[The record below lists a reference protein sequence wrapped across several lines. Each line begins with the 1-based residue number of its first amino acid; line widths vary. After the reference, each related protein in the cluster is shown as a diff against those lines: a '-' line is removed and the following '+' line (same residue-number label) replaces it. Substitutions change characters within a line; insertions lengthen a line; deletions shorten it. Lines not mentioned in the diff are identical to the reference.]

1 MKNELICIKKLN
13 MFKVMATVTVAFIL
27 LVLMIIVTYKFVV
40 KNIIKSESN
49 DYANVFYQTRQ
60 NEIIEEQEKIR
71 AEEERNEKR
80 YAKLSSEDIDKF
92 VKIYRHSDVKRVFLT
107 FDDGPSKTVTPLILD
122 LLKKENVK
130 ANFFVLGSRVEQ
142 NPEVLRRIYEEG
154 HFIGNHGYSHKYSK
168 IYESVDSVLN
178 EYNVTN
184 QIIKRTLKIDKFES
198 LVFRFPGGVHGG
210 FYNDLKLEAANKL
223 KEEGIA
229 NVDWNALTNDA
240 AGATTKEAIMEN
252 FYKTTKDLTSI
263 VLLMHDAPDK
273 ILTYECLTD
282 IIHYLKD
289 NGYKFETMYEAI
301 GRE

>member
-1 MKNELICIKKLN
+1 
-13 MFKVMATVTVAFIL
+13 MFKVLATVTVAFIL
-27 LVLMIIVTYKFVV
+27 LILLIIVTYKLII
-40 KNIIKSESN
+40 KNIIKNESN
-49 DYANVFYQTRQ
+49 NYATVLYQTKQ
-60 NEIIEEQEKIR
+60 NEILEEQERIR

-92 VKIYRHSDVKRVFLT
+92 DKIYRHSDVKRVFLT

-122 LLKKENVK
+122 LLKKEDVK

-142 NPEVLRRIYEEG
+142 NPEILKRIYNEG

-168 IYESVDSVLN
+168 IYESVDSVFN

-184 QIIKRTLKIDKFES
+184 QLIKRVLNTDKFES

-210 FYNDLKLEAANKL
+210 YYNDLKMEAANKL
-223 KEEGIA
+223 KENGIA

-252 FYKTTKDLTSI
+252 FYNTTENMTSI
-263 VLLMHDAPDK
+263 VLLMHDASDK
-273 ILTYECLTD
+273 ILTYECLPD
-282 IIHYLKD
+282 IIYYLKD
-289 NGYKFETMYEAI
+289 NGYKFETMYDAI
-301 GRE
+301 NRE

>member
-1 MKNELICIKKLN
+1 MCIRKLN
-13 MFKVMATVTVAFIL
+13 MFKVLATVTVTFIL
-27 LVLMIIVTYKFVV
+27 LILLIIITYKLII
-40 KNIIKSESN
+40 KNIIKNESN
-49 DYANVFYQTRQ
+49 NYATVLYQTKQ
-60 NEIIEEQEKIR
+60 NEILEEQERIR

-92 VKIYRHSDVKRVFLT
+92 DKIYRHSDVKRVFLT

-122 LLKKENVK
+122 LLKKEDVK

-142 NPEVLRRIYEEG
+142 NPEILKRIYNEG

-184 QIIKRTLKIDKFES
+184 QIIKRVLNNDKFES

-210 FYNDLKLEAANKL
+210 YYNDLKLEAANKL
-223 KEEGIA
+223 KENGIA

-252 FYKTTKDLTSI
+252 FYNTTENMTSI

-273 ILTYECLTD
+273 ILTYECLPD

-289 NGYKFETMYEAI
+289 NGYKFETMYDAI
-301 GRE
+301 NRE